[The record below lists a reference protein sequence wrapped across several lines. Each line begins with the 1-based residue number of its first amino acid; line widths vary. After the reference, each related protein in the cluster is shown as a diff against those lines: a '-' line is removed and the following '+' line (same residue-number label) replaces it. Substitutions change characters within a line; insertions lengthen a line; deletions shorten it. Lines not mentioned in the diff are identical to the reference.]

1 MMKRRCSGQETTKD
15 VFKTAENM
23 LLATS
28 IIVVLG
34 NDLLSPK
41 RHMKAM
47 FRRGKVSRQE
57 RSSNLTLK
65 VQNLCAVGHQQF

>member
-1 MMKRRCSGQETTKD
+1 M
-15 VFKTAENM
+15 V
-23 LLATS
+23 LATS

-47 FRRGKVSRQE
+47 FRRGKGVKVRAAAELYFKSTNFIRG
-57 RSSNLTLK
+57 RTPIALTAASELAFPTC
-65 VQNLCAVGHQQF
+65 VIL